1 MNARLPGVETAL
13 QALATAIRAVDAPAI
28 YAASEALAVAI
39 AEIDVSTTDRSGRQE
54 LNALAGLLAQLD
66 ALSIEVNLH
75 SGWTRQRIDSL
86 AELRGQRHLMP
97 GRYC

>member
-1 MNARLPGVETAL
+1 MNARFPAVEGAL
-13 QALATAIRAVDAPAI
+13 QALAAAIHAVDAGAI
-28 YAASEALAVAI
+28 VAASEALAVAVN
-39 AEIDVSTTDRSGRQE
+39 EIDVAATDRSGRQQ
-54 LNALAGLLAQLD
+54 LDALADLLAQLD

-86 AELRGQRHLMP
+86 AELRGQRRLMT

>member
-1 MNARLPGVETAL
+1 MSARFPAVETAL
-13 QALATAIRAVDAPAI
+13 QGLATAIRAVDAPAI
-28 YAASEALAVAI
+28 HTASEALALAI
-39 AEIDVSTTDRSGRQE
+39 SEIDISMIDRSGRRE
-54 LNALAGLLAQLD
+54 IDALADLLAQLD
-66 ALSIEVNLH
+66 AVSIEVNLH

>member
-1 MNARLPGVETAL
+1 MNARFPAVETAL
-13 QALATAIRAVDAPAI
+13 QALATAIRAADASAI
-28 YAASEALAVAI
+28 YAASEALALAV
-39 AEIDVSTTDRSGRQE
+39 AEIDVAATDRSGRQE
-54 LNALAGLLAQLD
+54 IHALDDLLAQLE

-86 AELRGQRHLMP
+86 AELRGQRHLVS

>member
-1 MNARLPGVETAL
+1 MNARFPEVEGAL
-13 QALATAIRAVDAPAI
+13 QALASAIRAVDVQAI
-28 YAASEALAVAI
+28 HAASEALAVAI
-39 AEIDVSTTDRSGRQE
+39 AEIDITSMDRSDRQE
-54 LNALAGLLAQLD
+54 INALADLLAQLD